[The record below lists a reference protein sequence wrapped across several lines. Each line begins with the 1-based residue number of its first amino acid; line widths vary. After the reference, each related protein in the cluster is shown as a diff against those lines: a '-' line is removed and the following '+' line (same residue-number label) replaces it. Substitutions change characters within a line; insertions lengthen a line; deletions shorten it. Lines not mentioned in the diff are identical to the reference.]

1 MKQTLVAL
9 LVVLSTTA
17 FSDDRSD
24 ELVRKTDAMMVDILC
39 NTEVIQEFSAAEEA
53 YHVAASQT
61 KNEQESYSAKLEFGR
76 NLRKIWLAQQ
86 YDLQSHPEAVYLI
99 DRLIDAP
106 MEIKFEFAEEWSKLA
121 YAQCPFEAIDYGA
134 TTSAAMTL
142 ISSIAK

>member
-61 KNEQESYSAKLEFGR
+61 KNERESYSAKLEFGK
-76 NLRKIWLAQQ
+76 NLRKI
-86 YDLQSHPEAVYLI
+86 
-99 DRLIDAP
+99 
-106 MEIKFEFAEEWSKLA
+106 
-121 YAQCPFEAIDYGA
+121 
-134 TTSAAMTL
+134 
-142 ISSIAK
+142 